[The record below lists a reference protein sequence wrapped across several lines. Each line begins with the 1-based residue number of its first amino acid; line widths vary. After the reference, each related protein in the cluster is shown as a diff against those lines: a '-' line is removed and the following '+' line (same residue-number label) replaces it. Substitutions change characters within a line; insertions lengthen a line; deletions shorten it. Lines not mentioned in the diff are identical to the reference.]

1 MIQIMVYLLIDRKS
15 AAAELMFYT
24 GSCFSLAFEKSL
36 SSQGQTLYR
45 LCLSLEQHTR
55 LFLKGADVLFKYRN
69 DFVVVGRQCN

>member
-1 MIQIMVYLLIDRKS
+1 MVYLLIDRKS

-55 LFLKGADVLFKYRN
+55 LFLKGADALFKYRN